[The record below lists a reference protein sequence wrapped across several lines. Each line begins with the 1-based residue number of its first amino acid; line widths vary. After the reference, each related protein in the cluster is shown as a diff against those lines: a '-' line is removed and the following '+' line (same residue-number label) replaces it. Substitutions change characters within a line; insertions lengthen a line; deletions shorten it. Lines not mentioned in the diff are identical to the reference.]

1 MNTRSFFIRNCCSH
15 SPMLTDDS
23 NVELISQ
30 LMEHIFIEVPACLF
44 FYFTAVYDYLGK
56 CTHLRQMDAQSICMA
71 SQGGIEEFENGT
83 IWARKRN
90 WESSSP
96 DWDQPPKNTC
106 TGRSLRSSFEGFP
119 LTSHHQLLAAHC
131 IPNRWFN
138 FQATNLLPTGCL
150 RASCTFHLTR
160 GLSPSAHL
168 SSVCA
173 TEANV
178 KIYYQLI
185 PFRYLRGLIGRQAAV
200 CG

>member
-1 MNTRSFFIRNCCSH
+1 MQS
-15 SPMLTDDS
+15 LA
-23 NVELISQ
+23 NVNIW
-30 LMEHIFIEVPACLF
+30 
-44 FYFTAVYDYLGK
+44 
-56 CTHLRQMDAQSICMA
+56 
-71 SQGGIEEFENGT
+71 FECRINIAANGT
-83 IWARKRN
+83 YFYW
-90 WESSSP
+90 SSSMFVFLLHCCLWLFGKVHAFET
-96 DWDQPPKNTC
+96 DGRAKHLHGFSRRDRGIWEWDDLGAKTQLEKVLHP
-106 TGRSLRSSFEGFP
+106 TGISHQKTHARVAPFGVRSSFEGFP